1 MVRFLE
7 IFLKEFLMKL
17 SLLAVIG
24 VGIGVLAIISVLLI
38 PSQESDVAEV
48 EDTLDK
54 EIQPVEIPE
63 IQERLD
69 EIQRIVNETDYTP
82 LPRDWQTSGPFQVDR
97 TEYAIG
103 ESVFIRIGEL
113 EVNEKGQIAV
123 MRPLNATHYSVYI
136 TIPFDGSDKPTANTY
151 FNAQISKTRGICSV
165 DDMIGKW
172 SLVFRGTN
180 YPNLYFNFTEIILPG
195 TNIETVC

>member
-1 MVRFLE
+1 
-7 IFLKEFLMKL
+7 MKL

-24 VGIGVLAIISVLLI
+24 VGIGVLAIISILLI
-38 PSQESDVAEV
+38 SSQESDIAEV
-48 EDTLDK
+48 EDTLNK

-63 IQERLD
+63 IQEKYD
-69 EIQRIVNETDYTP
+69 EIESIANETDYTP
-82 LPRDWQTSGPFQVDR
+82 LSRDWQTSGPFQIDR

-113 EVNEKGQIAV
+113 GVDEKGQIAV

-136 TIPFDGSDKPTANTY
+136 TIPFDGADKSTANTY
-151 FNAQISKTRGICSV
+151 FNAQMSKSRGICSV

-180 YPNLYFNFTEIILPG
+180 YPNLYFNFTEKILPG